1 MTMAK
6 RPSVIDTLDLVEP
19 ASPEAAPVAESAAVV
34 QLTPA
39 PAPATRKA
47 PARKDV
53 QHTSIYIPMPAYDR
67 LREIA
72 FTERKKVHDLIM
84 EGLDKVMKSRGHSER
99 ATRSTKAR

>member
-1 MTMAK
+1 MAK
-6 RPSVIDTLDLVEP
+6 RPSVIDSLDLDQP
-19 ASPEAAPVAESAAVV
+19 APEAAAAPAPSPESAAVV

-39 PAPATRKA
+39 PAPTTRK
-47 PARKDV
+47 ARKDV
-53 QHTSIYIPMPAYDR
+53 QHTSVYIPMAAYDR

-84 EGLDKVMKSRGHSER
+84 EGLDKVIKSRGHPER

>member
-1 MTMAK
+1 MPK
-6 RPSVIDTLDLVEP
+6 RPSVIDTLHLEP
-19 ASPEAAPVAESAAVV
+19 ANPEPAPAPESAAVV

-39 PAPATRKA
+39 PVARKV

-53 QHTSIYIPMPAYDR
+53 QHTSVYIPIPAYDR

-84 EGLDKVMKSRGHSER
+84 EGLDKVIKSRGHSER
-99 ATRSTKAR
+99 AARSTKAR